1 MSERNTKCKYIF
13 IILFSVFVLFGTLIP
28 RDNHSSVITYATH
41 NKTASSLPLVNIQNE
56 SVNMVHEII
65 IPLRTTTIM
74 SLFEKKE
81 NSLLYSIG
89 YLFLFLILYNIC
101 PGKIHFYI
109 VGIDIYLLHYIET
122 IKYIHK
128 KDGKKQVMHIM
139 SLRK

>member
-56 SVNMVHEII
+56 SLNMLQEII
-65 IPLRTTTIM
+65 IPSRTTTIM

-81 NSLLYSIG
+81 NNLLYNIW
-89 YLFLFLILYNIC
+89 YIFIFLILYNIY
-101 PGKIHFYI
+101 PGETHFYI
-109 VGIDIYLLHYIET
+109 VGIDIYLLHYIKT
-122 IKYIHK
+122 IKYIHE

-139 SLRK
+139 S

>member
-28 RDNHSSVITYATH
+28 RDNHTSVIFHAEH

-56 SVNMVHEII
+56 SLNMLQEII
-65 IPLRTTTIM
+65 IPSRTTTIM

-81 NSLLYSIG
+81 NNLLYNIW
-89 YLFLFLILYNIC
+89 YIFIFLILYNIY
-101 PGKIHFYI
+101 PGETHFYI
-109 VGIDIYLLHYIET
+109 VGIDIYLLHYIKT

-139 SLRK
+139 S